1 VPSLPSQ
8 VGKAQDTRGHLD
20 EIGLEADQED
30 VTDLGHVIVDHQEE
44 DQDRAVDQEIVEDDQ
59 EAVTTDEDLEADQE
73 VDLKKDRELDRL
85 PSGEKRVE
93 ADPDDEATDL
103 DQTVDAH
110 DLRKNYCTRTI

>member
-1 VPSLPSQ
+1 M
-8 VGKAQDTRGHLD
+8 
-20 EIGLEADQED
+20 
-30 VTDLGHVIVDHQEE
+30 IVDHQEE

-59 EAVTTDEDLEADQE
+59 EAVTTDEDLEAGQE

-103 DQTVDAH
+103 DQTGTIITSSELCHFYPVSIYILVDAH